1 MSNIKVDSIKG
12 QDPVYT
18 IDMDT
23 SANLNV
29 NGTMSVSGFGAQ
41 LGIPKGTTD
50 QRPSSPSAGMIR
62 MNTTIN
68 CFEVYNGTTWAEYGV
83 ATGITGDNSLPFN
96 LYTDSNLN
104 SFASYMQGQKNG
116 WAASGTNYQY
126 ETDTSTDHISDAQS
140 DMYDGGNYTQVR
152 VNGSASG
159 NIGYNDSLNT
169 YSEIKYIPLGYSW
182 PLVAIAVAPPGASY
196 TYGFSRSGNL
206 GADNGGGTPNAIT
219 VYANETVS
227 GFDQV
232 YAWFVNK
239 AWNQNSDPL
248 VGHLYVTVGSSRW
261 GSTVSDG
268 FATTD
273 YASNSDNDYSQY
285 QSTSMKGFVM
295 TALLSNGQTV
305 GTVSAAEAQVFVQ
318 NFLSDAASHLGFS

>member
-18 IDMDT
+18 IDMDPA
-23 SANLNV
+23 ANLNV
-29 NGTMSVSGFGAQ
+29 NGSMSVSGFGSQ

-68 CFEVYNGTTWAEYGV
+68 CFEVYNGTVWAEYGV

-182 PLVAIAVAPPGASY
+182 PLVAIAVAPPGAAY

-206 GADNGGGTPNAIT
+206 GADGGGGTPNNIT
-219 VYANETVS
+219 VYSNATVQ
-227 GFDQV
+227 GFNPV
-232 YAWFVNK
+232 NAWLVNK
-239 AWNQNSDPL
+239 GWNQNSDPS
-248 VGHLYVTVGSSRW
+248 VCHLYCTVGQASWQSSVSN
-261 GSTVSDG
+261 GFSTTS
-268 FATTD
+268 FSSS
-273 YASNSDNDYSQY
+273 SNNDESQY
-285 QSTSMKGFVM
+285 QSTSTNCFVW
-295 TALLSNGQTV
+295 TALVSKGQTN
-305 GTVSAAEAQVFVQ
+305 GSIDQTQARAFVD
-318 NFLSDAASHLGFS
+318 NFLASARTHFG